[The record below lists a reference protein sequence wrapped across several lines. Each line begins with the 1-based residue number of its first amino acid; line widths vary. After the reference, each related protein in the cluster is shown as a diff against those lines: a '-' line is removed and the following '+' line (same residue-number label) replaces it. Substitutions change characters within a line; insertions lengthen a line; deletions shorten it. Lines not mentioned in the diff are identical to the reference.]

1 MDKITESGLEIF
13 AWLRAYPLSISVVII
28 TLVLLYYYLLER
40 GRGIKLSQ
48 RFRSSLFETQSKIF
62 LNASQYLIM
71 GERDLAIRELQ
82 NAVELNKESLDT
94 YFALGRL
101 FRSNGEIEKAITIH
115 KNLIARE
122 GMNESVRLSALKELA
137 IDYDKTGFIDKAI
150 ETYKDV
156 LKINRDQPDVVKSL
170 CRIYEDLND
179 WDQAFSYRQML
190 SKVGT
195 EGQSETL
202 SHILVEKA
210 NKLFDGGQFKEALE
224 CLDDAFRYAPS
235 VSARMLQ
242 IKCNLL
248 FGDKDSTQMLLQE
261 LLKQHPMF
269 ASFIFEKLAVF
280 AANLPEA
287 TKYLARYEELKTYFL
302 SLPQV
307 EWMNSQS
314 VFLARIRLQKI
325 DRNYQGAHESFLK
338 WLEQKELQG
347 DAMKIEYLKL
357 LIELGEDKKAL
368 METKNFLHSLQ
379 ASSTRHYCSQC
390 GFNSDDIFWRCP
402 QCHQWETI
410 QFRWKV

>member
-1 MDKITESGLEIF
+1 MDISLEYGKLFF
-13 AWLRAYPLSISVVII
+13 AWLRAYPLSISVILI
-28 TLVLLYYYLLER
+28 TVVLLYYYLVER

-48 RFRSSLFETQSKIF
+48 KFRSSLFESQSKIF

-82 NAVELNKESLDT
+82 NAVDLNRESLDT
-94 YFALGRL
+94 YFALGKL
-101 FRSNGEIEKAITIH
+101 FRSNGEIEKAISIH
-115 KNLIARE
+115 KNLIARD
-122 GMNESVRLSALKELA
+122 GLNESVRLSALKELA

-170 CRIYEDLND
+170 CRIYEDLGD

-195 EGQSETL
+195 ETQSETL

-210 NKLFDGGQFKEALE
+210 NRLFSMGKFQECVE

-248 FGDKDSTQMLLQE
+248 FGDQNSTQMLLQE
-261 LLKQHPMF
+261 LLTQHPMF
-269 ASFIFEKLAVF
+269 ASFIFEKLADF
-280 AANLPEA
+280 PAQLPEA
-287 TKYLARYEELKTYFL
+287 KKYLQKYEELKNYFL
-302 SLPQV
+302 SLKDE
-307 EWMNSQS
+307 EWSQS
-314 VFLARIRLQKI
+314 QAIFLARIRLQKI
-325 DRNYQGAHESFLK
+325 DRNYPAAYASFLK
-338 WLEQKELQG
+338 WLEHKELQG
-347 DAMKIEYLKL
+347 EAMKLEYIKL
-357 LIELGEDKKAL
+357 LIEMGEEKKAL
-368 METKNFLHSLQ
+368 TETKQFLNSLQ
-379 ASSTRHYCSQC
+379 ASSTRHYCSEC